1 MKRPLGVYIL
11 IIVALVAALFSIYY
25 TLVFLGVFNPFIG
38 VFSAVDPYWFGAIMS
53 GIMALIWISV
63 TRWLWN
69 LNPQGWLFVAALSAL
84 NLIVAVLSVLFNSDT
99 SWDMIWPSLLL
110 NGLIL
115 IYTQLPN
122 TKAAFGR

>member
-11 IIVALVAALFSIYY
+11 IILALVAALFSVYY
-25 TLVFLGVFNPFIG
+25 TLVFLGVFNPFVG
-38 VFSAVDPYWFGAIMS
+38 LFSAVNPYWFGVIMS

-63 TRWLWN
+63 LRWLWN

-84 NLIVAVLSVLFNSDT
+84 NLIVALINVFFTDA
-99 SWDMIWPSLLL
+99 SWDVMWPTLVL